1 MKSKPKHAATMDE
14 LSAVLAKPAAPMSAW
29 VTALCAMRD
38 VRTLTNDDVL
48 EIAAE
53 RGSGSPAQA
62 MDALFTALRVRHA
75 EDRTT
80 LAALAAI
87 QNYHL
92 PTALEL
98 AADLGRAA

>member
-1 MKSKPKHAATMDE
+1 MKSHLNHAVTMDE
-14 LSAVLAKPAAPMSAW
+14 LSAALAKPAARKSAW
-29 VTALCAMRD
+29 VTALCATRE
-38 VRTLTNDDVL
+38 VPTLTNEDVM

-53 RGSGSPAQA
+53 RGSGSPIQA
-62 MDALFTALRVRHA
+62 MYTLLEALRVRHA

>member
-1 MKSKPKHAATMDE
+1 
-14 LSAVLAKPAAPMSAW
+14 
-29 VTALCAMRD
+29 
-38 VRTLTNDDVL
+38 
-48 EIAAE
+48 
-53 RGSGSPAQA
+53 

>member
-48 EIAAE
+48 
-53 RGSGSPAQA
+53 
-62 MDALFTALRVRHA
+62 
-75 EDRTT
+75 
-80 LAALAAI
+80 
-87 QNYHL
+87 
-92 PTALEL
+92 
-98 AADLGRAA
+98 